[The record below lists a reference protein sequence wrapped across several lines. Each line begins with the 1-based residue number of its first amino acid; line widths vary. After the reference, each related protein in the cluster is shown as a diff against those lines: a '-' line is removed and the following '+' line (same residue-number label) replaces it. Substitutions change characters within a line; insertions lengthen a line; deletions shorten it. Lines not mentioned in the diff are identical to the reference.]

1 MMLGSESE
9 TEPPKQQHFP
19 SNQLEADKPWLDLQ
33 YHDPDE
39 TSIKTPHDL
48 EHDMV
53 ELSYQI
59 DEKILNQIAGSM
71 IGMALGDALGAR
83 VEFQPHR
90 LLVENPVTD
99 LQGGG
104 TWGLSKGQF
113 TDDTSMA
120 LCLANSLVT
129 QKKFNPY
136 DQLVRY
142 KWWYKEGYMSST
154 GQCFDIGMSTSES
167 LNAFEIRQIAFAKEH
182 NIPQKEMDYLSDE
195 SLIKTFDVYCSRE
208 HVAGNGAL
216 MRLAPVPIFFYKY
229 PEYAVEYSGI
239 SGQITHGDIKA
250 YDACRYYGALIVAAL
265 TGYTKDKILDKDFYS
280 KHLQWFRG
288 TPLCNEIKRIAE
300 GSYQKKGGYA
310 EGIRGKGYIVDAL
323 EAALWAFWS
332 DHNSFEQ
339 GALAAVN
346 LGDDT
351 DTTAA
356 IYGQLAGAYYGY
368 KALPRNWR
376 KHVYAKKFM
385 INLSKWIAYEGQMW
399 KPSEPIIANTSS
411 LPSKSHAHEENA
423 NIVINGPNLN
433 LNLPHNAT
441 VTNKAPGSEHE
452 EPINSESYINPR
464 KRLINAPNRC
474 TKNQIV
480 ASTSTICKDTLK
492 QQTMNEHSTFE
503 HQPNEAIMETP
514 LEKFDLTIDSSSIE
528 KCFQSTDSGQCVQKA
543 QKDHNQCKLRLCGS
557 QLIPSRDEYISTNRS
572 NSNQRSHVHEEVKS
586 SKLLLGGRSSE
597 KRVESLFNIPDS
609 NRAGIRNTPASHYSN
624 THRDNGSTAL
634 VDDRHSQRVPP
645 PISRSFTK
653 HSTDSSSV
661 VMTSQQYV
669 YQKPAN
675 SKNSYQLKSIRFN
688 SQGTMENIIHDTQL
702 HQMIVPG
709 PFTQA
714 ESKIKPIQEKRAENI
729 PNIDSANSLSANGRN
744 NDKKH

>member
-1 MMLGSESE
+1 MSDMMLSAESE
-9 TEPPKQQHFP
+9 TEPPKQQRSP
-19 SNQLEADKPWLDLQ
+19 SNQSEADKPWLNLQ
-33 YHDPDE
+33 YRGADE
-39 TSIKTPHDL
+39 TSIKTPQDL
-48 EHDMV
+48 ENDMV

-59 DEKILNQIAGSM
+59 DEKTLSRIAGSM
-71 IGMALGDALGAR
+71 IGMALGDALGAH
-83 VEFQPHR
+83 VEFRPHR
-90 LLVENPVTD
+90 FLVENPVTD

-154 GQCFDIGMSTSES
+154 GRCFDIGRATSES
-167 LNAFEIRQIAFAKEH
+167 LNVFEIRQIAFAKKH

-195 SLIKTFDVYCSRE
+195 SLVKTFDVYCSRE

-265 TGYTKDKILDKDFYS
+265 TGYTKEKILDKDFYS
-280 KHLQWFRG
+280 KHLQWFSG
-288 TPLCNEIKRIAE
+288 TPLCNEIERIAE

-332 DHNSFEQ
+332 DDNSFEQ

-368 KALPRNWR
+368 KGLPKNWR

-399 KPSEPIIANTSS
+399 KPSESIISNKSL
-411 LPSKSHAHEENA
+411 LPSKPHAHEENV
-423 NIVINGPNLN
+423 NIVINEPDLN
-433 LNLPHNAT
+433 LNLPNNAT
-441 VTNKAPGSEHE
+441 VTNKAAGSE
-452 EPINSESYINPR
+452 EPINLESYINPR
-464 KRLINAPNRC
+464 ERLRNAPNAR
-474 TKNQIV
+474 TKNPIV
-480 ASTSTICKDTLK
+480 ASTSTMHKETLE

-503 HQPNEAIMETP
+503 HQPNEAIIETP

-528 KCFQSTDSGQCVQKA
+528 KCFQSTDSAQCVQKA
-543 QKDHNQCKLRLCGS
+543 QKDHSQCKLPLCGTQS
-557 QLIPSRDEYISTNRS
+557 IPSRVEYISPNWI
-572 NSNQRSHVHEEVKS
+572 NSNQRSHVHEVKS
-586 SKLLLGGRSSE
+586 SKLLLGRRSSE
-597 KRVESLFNIPDS
+597 KQVESSLNIPHL
-609 NRAGIRNTPASHYSN
+609 NRAGIRNTPSSHYSN
-624 THRDNGSTAL
+624 THKDNDSAAL
-634 VDDRHSQRVPP
+634 VEDRHSSLAPP
-645 PISRSFTK
+645 PISRSSTK
-653 HSTDSSSV
+653 HATDSSSAV
-661 VMTSQQYV
+661 ITSQQCV
-669 YQKPAN
+669 YQNPT
-675 SKNSYQLKSIRFN
+675 NSYQLKSVSFN
-688 SQGTMENIIHDTQL
+688 SQGTMGNKIHDTQL
-702 HQMIVPG
+702 YQMVEPE
-709 PFTQA
+709 PFPQA
-714 ESKIKPIQEKRAENI
+714 ESKIKSRQEKRAENT